1 MFVSKFNFKRWLRIL
16 FRKQVWQISWESQLC
31 YLVSWVCWPSLFFL
45 FQNRFIRVS
54 ITCHRGEDSI
64 KGCKSGL
71 GPGLDRFMLAHVM
84 FPCAWRFAAC
94 LAILV
99 HIILAITLWGS
110 CCQGSH
116 FTGKA
121 AQAVGGEV
129 IFLRTHS
136 WEVGSQYQSQAVW
149 PWSFSSRHSTN
160 RSCHFYSRHF
170 IKKYFQAYS
179 EVERLI

>member
-16 FRKQVWQISWESQLC
+16 FRKQVWQISWEPQLC
-31 YLVSWVCWPSLFFL
+31 YLLSWVCWPSLFFL

-54 ITCHRGEDSI
+54 ISWHRGEDSI

-116 FTGKA
+116 FTGEV

-129 IFLRTHS
+129 IFLRTHG

-160 RSCHFYSRHF
+160 RSYLFYSRHF